1 MMTSQERMFTALRNG
16 TPDVVPTFLCY
27 SGLYLSR
34 HTTLEYLWE
43 YRRRL
48 GDRAQ
53 YPVDPG
59 EDLEIRRWAI
69 QRTLDLF
76 IGRIDYQFGFPSI
89 RPLECN
95 VITPVY
101 IEAAIRYIDSEDV
114 PLIGEAGKVRIGGRS
129 PRGYWDRGTPLETK
143 ADVDRYF
150 APADS
155 GPERSQLQPEPDPYA
170 DLKAKHR
177 AANADLF
184 CCGSFSTPFCS
195 AIGAFSYEGTMLAM
209 HDRPEVFGYFIER
222 ATEERLELIRTAP
235 VDGFW
240 FDEYYTDVISPGHY
254 EEYVWRP
261 NVILARAL
269 RESGKASMYYFCGDI
284 MPKLPRIL
292 GLEVDA
298 IAFEESKKWFHLDIA
313 AVKKVVGNRKALLGN
328 MDGLHLLPQGTPEQ
342 IVAEVKRQLAAA
354 ARDGGFVMGAGSPIA
369 PDTSIENMR
378 AFLEAIREFGRYPM
392 TWL

>member
-1 MMTSQERMFTALRNG
+1 MTSRERMLTALRNG
-16 TPDVVPTFLCY
+16 VPDVVPTFLCY
-27 SGLYLSR
+27 HGMYLSR
-34 HTTLEYLWE
+34 HTTLEYLLE

-53 YPVDPG
+53 YPIDPE
-59 EDLEIRRWAI
+59 EDLQIRRWAI

-76 IGRIDYQFGFPSI
+76 IGRIDYQFGFPSV
-89 RPLECN
+89 RPLEGD
-95 VITPVY
+95 VITPAY

-114 PLIGEAGKVRIGGRS
+114 PLLGPDGRVRSGGAP
-129 PRGYWDRGTPLETK
+129 PRGYWDQGRPLETR

-150 APADS
+150 APAEP
-155 GPERSQLQPEPDPYA
+155 GPEPPPPPPEPDPYA

-184 CCGSFSTPFCS
+184 RCGSFTTPFCE
-195 AIGAFSYEGTMLAM
+195 AIGAFSYAGTMLAL

-222 ATEERLELIRTAP
+222 ATAQRLEGIRTAP

-240 FDEYYTDVISPGHY
+240 FDEYYTDVISPQHY
-254 EEYVWRP
+254 EEYVGRP
-261 NVILARAL
+261 NRILAQAL
-269 RESGKASMYYFCGDI
+269 RQSGKASMYYFCGDI
-284 MPKLPRIL
+284 RPKLPQVL
-292 GLEVDA
+292 ELEVDA
-298 IAFEESKKWFHLDIA
+298 IAFEESKKGFHLDVA
-313 AVKKVVGNRKALLGN
+313 EVKKVVGNRKALVGN
-328 MDGLHLLPQGTPEQ
+328 MDGLHLLPRGTPEQ

-369 PDTSIENMR
+369 PDTPLENMR
-378 AFLEAIREFGRYPM
+378 AFLDTTREFGRYPM